1 MEEMDGLVVSI
12 KGHKGARKAEIR
24 AAGDHIY
31 LCAHGKNLQI
41 SPGELYDM
49 VALFMSQYY
58 EDFKIKELQ

>member
-1 MEEMDGLVVSI
+1 MTEMEGIVVSI
-12 KGHKGARKAEIR
+12 KGHKGKREAEIR
-24 AAGDHIY
+24 ATGEHIY